1 MKTAISIPDPI
12 FQAAEEAAA
21 RLSMSRSQLYSKAV
35 AAFLELHAPTNVT
48 QQLDQVYSENPS
60 ALDPLLARL
69 QSLSL
74 AGDAW

>member
-21 RLSMSRSQLYSKAV
+21 RLSLSRSQLYSKAV
-35 AAFLELHAPTNVT
+35 AAFVELHAPTNVT
-48 QQLDQVYSENPS
+48 QQLDKVYGENPS
-60 ALDPLLARL
+60 AVDPVLARL